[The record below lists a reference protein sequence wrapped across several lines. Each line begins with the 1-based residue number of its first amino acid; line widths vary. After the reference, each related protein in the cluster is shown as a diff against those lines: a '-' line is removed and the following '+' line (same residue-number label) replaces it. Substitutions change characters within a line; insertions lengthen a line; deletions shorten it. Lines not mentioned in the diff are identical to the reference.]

1 MQKSLLIKTAILLTT
16 IVFLN
21 SCSKIETPDAP
32 TKTADGTGLK
42 TNTPTS
48 LEKIPEADFSEDV
61 FTTPASF
68 SLDVPPIITQQE
80 TSKCA
85 AFSSA
90 YCIVGMYNGLGS
102 ASADNDK
109 AGSPEFAYAYYK
121 KSNNDDCASGSFM
134 FDEGNATGMAE
145 ILKTVGTTSWN
156 QLPFVNSNVCTVTT
170 ASQVTQAANN
180 KISDY
185 ARLDEDQFTN
195 VAELKNWIYSGY
207 PLWFGV
213 DIDAGFQELGTSTWS
228 KASGKSEGGH
238 AMTLVGWDDSKKAF
252 KIANSWGKD
261 WGDNGFGW
269 VDYAYFATLLKN
281 GGTIGVLFP
290 NDRQKAVFNKLT
302 PASCGNS
309 SWGNLVIENKLGN
322 EVAIE
327 LTGTNYSNKKTT
339 IDANDEES
347 YYGVSKGAVNV
358 KVYDASRTNL
368 LKQYNV
374 TVVQCGE
381 VSVTIN

>member
-1 MQKSLLIKTAILLTT
+1 MHNYKISKFIIFFSLV
-16 IVFLN
+16 VFTN
-21 SCSKIETPDAP
+21 GCSKIETPDVPA
-32 TKTADGTGLK
+32 KTADGTGLK

-48 LEKIPEADFSEDV
+48 LEKIPEADFSDDI
-61 FTTPASF
+61 FITPASF
-68 SLDVPPIITQQE
+68 SLDVPTIITQQE

-90 YCIVGMYNGLGS
+90 YYIIGLYNGLGS
-102 ASADNDK
+102 ASPDNDK

-121 KSNNDDCASGSFM
+121 KINNDDCASGSFM

-156 QLPFVNSNVCTVTT
+156 QLPFVNSNVCTITT
-170 ASQVTQAANN
+170 AAQVTQAANN

-185 ARLDEDQFTN
+185 ARLDEDQFSN

-213 DIDAGFQELGTSTWS
+213 DIDGGFQELGTGTWS
-228 KASGKSEGGH
+228 KPSGKSEGGH

-252 KIANSWGKD
+252 KIVNSWGKD

-269 VDYAYFATLLKN
+269 VDYTYFTTLLKN
-281 GGTIGVLFP
+281 GGSIGALFP
-290 NDRQKAVFNKLT
+290 NDRQKAIFNKLT
-302 PASCGNS
+302 PSSCGNA
-309 SWGNLVIENKLGN
+309 SWGELVIENKLSN

-327 LTGTNYSNKKTT
+327 LVGKNYLNKKTS
-339 IDANDEES
+339 IDANDKES
-347 YYGVSKGAVNV
+347 YYGVSKGDV
-358 KVYDASRTNL
+358 KVRVFDSNRVTL
-368 LKQYNV
+368 LKEYNV
-374 TVVQCGE
+374 TIVQCS
-381 VSVTIN
+381 SVIVIIN